1 MIKPNKYIA
10 SSVPD
15 EHGES
20 IIVEGNSIK
29 EIREEIN
36 SFPADTFH
44 IYKLMKDDKT

>member
-20 IIVEGNSIK
+20 IIVEGNSIR
-29 EIREEIN
+29 EIKKEIN
-36 SFPADTFH
+36 SFPAETFH
-44 IYKLMKDDKT
+44 IYKLIER